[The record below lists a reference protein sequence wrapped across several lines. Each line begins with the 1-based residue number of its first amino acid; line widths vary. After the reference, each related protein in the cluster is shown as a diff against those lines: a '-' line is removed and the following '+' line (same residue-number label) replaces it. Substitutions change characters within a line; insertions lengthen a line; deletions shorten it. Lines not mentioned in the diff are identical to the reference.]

1 MSTLYRKIG
10 RRYESVHDSEAY
22 NGLPNGC
29 WLVQVE
35 NGCTSIRKAVEPNF
49 AAIQFATMMMSNK
62 ICKYLSDVS
71 SARPRNMPYTKKQK
85 EIFKLMQNLP
95 DKDRLLYW
103 EYDSLQGMADNIL
116 KLILEDYDKSTK

>member
-1 MSTLYRKIG
+1 MSTLYRKLG
-10 RRYESVHDSEAY
+10 RRYEAVHDSEAY
-22 NGLPNGC
+22 NGLSNGS

-35 NGCTSIRKAVEPNF
+35 NGCTSIRKAVDPNI

-71 SARPRNMPYTKKQK
+71 SARPRTMPYTKKQK
-85 EIFKLMQNLP
+85 EIFKLMQELP
-95 DKDRLLYW
+95 DKDKLLYW
-103 EYDSLQGMADNIL
+103 EYESLQGMADNIL